1 MEFLNLSLG
10 QFLISFGVVTAVS
23 VALYLLDRTRRR
35 QVVSTLRFWVSP
47 GQPAPVSRRRRI
59 QQPLSLLLQL
69 LGMASLLL
77 AIAEFQFGGTLNKRR
92 DHVLVLDTSAWMGAA
107 QPARGSGQG
116 DTTLMDSVRAN
127 ALGWLRA
134 VPPSDR
140 VLLVRADGLA
150 TPATSWET
158 DRRKVARAILESQP
172 GSTALNLS
180 QNLEF
185 ARALQRQS
193 GAEAGEIVYD
203 GPGRISAREASN
215 VNLPAMPT
223 FRVLA
228 VDDNVENCG
237 LRSVGAR
244 RSETGAGAWD
254 VLVRARNYGRL
265 RRVVNITLNYGKVPQ
280 GMHSLELAPGDEK
293 ETTFTVRTEAAGIL
307 EARLYPR
314 DALAA
319 DNYAALELPRQHALH
334 VTVYSDQPEAIR
346 PALASD
352 PRVNAE
358 FRPKA
363 QYTPPVRSGND
374 TAGNDELVVLDRF
387 HPETRPQGNVLWVD
401 PPMEKPPVPIRERVD
416 HPEGLKWVPDLPLTQ
431 GLRARNIQIESTSVF
446 EAGPGE
452 IRVAEVDRG
461 PVMIARSADNG
472 KSRIVVMGFNPFGG
486 AMRYELATPLL
497 LANIFRWVAPDIFR
511 DLDVGTQSA
520 GAVASPLAPQTD
532 RNSIQVLTDAG
543 RLLPFNIRDRAV
555 QFFAGEPAR
564 VSVIAGNSER
574 VYSLTLPELGEVKW
588 TPPAN
593 ARHGIP
599 AWTDA
604 IRRSHILWPLLALL
618 GAALL
623 IAEWVIYGSYTAGR
637 LRIVKPGLGRAA

>member
-1 MEFLNLSLG
+1 M
-10 QFLISFGVVTAVS
+10 
-23 VALYLLDRTRRR
+23 D
-35 QVVSTLRFWVSP
+35 
-47 GQPAPVSRRRRI
+47 
-59 QQPLSLLLQL
+59 
-69 LGMASLLL
+69 
-77 AIAEFQFGGTLNKRR
+77 
-92 DHVLVLDTSAWMGAA
+92 AA
-107 QPARGSGQG
+107 
-116 DTTLMDSVRAN
+116 RAN

-193 GAEAGEIVYD
+193 GAASGEIVYD
-203 GPGRISAREASN
+203 GPGRISAREAGN
-215 VNLPAMPT
+215 VNLPAMPMPFIST

-228 VDDNVENCG
+228 VNDAVENSG

-244 RSETGAGAWD
+244 RSETDPGTWD
-254 VLVRARNYGRL
+254 VLVRARNYGKL
-265 RRVVNITLNYGKVPQ
+265 PHVVNVTLNYGKAPQ
-280 GMHSLELAPGDEK
+280 GMHSLELPPGAEK
-293 ETTFTVRTEAAGIL
+293 ETTFSVHTQAAGIL

-314 DALAA
+314 DAFAA
-319 DNYAALELPRQHALH
+319 DNYAALELPQQHALH
-334 VTVYSDQPEAIR
+334 VILYTDQPEAMR

-358 FRPKA
+358 FRAKA
-363 QYTPPVRSGND
+363 QYAPSGA
-374 TAGNDELVVLDRF
+374 TGKDELVVLDRF
-387 HPETRPQGNVLWVD
+387 HPETRPRGNVLWID
-401 PPMEKPPVPIRERVD
+401 PPMEKPPVPIRERID
-416 HPEGLKWVPDLPLTQ
+416 HPEGLKWIPDQPLTQ

-452 IRVAEVDRG
+452 IRIAEVDKG
-461 PVMIARSADNG
+461 PVMIARSEDNE
-472 KSRIVVMGFNPFGG
+472 KSRMVVMGFNPFGG

-497 LANIFRWVAPDIFR
+497 LANILRWIAPDIFR

-532 RNSIQVLTDAG
+532 RNSVQVLTDSG

-604 IRRSHILWPLLALL
+604 IRRSHILWPFLAVL

-623 IAEWVIYGSYTAGR
+623 IAEWVIYGSYTTAR
-637 LRIVKPGLGRAA
+637 LRIVKAALGKAA